1 MFTPYLLYE
10 HTGINSSLKFNNLLQ
25 MKIDSVFYENGFSY
39 CMYSPAYA
47 PDFTIKA
54 YLRSGQTQEF
64 GAIIIPTYKNVSY
77 VCKHVMLLKY
87 QTQSN

>member
-1 MFTPYLLYE
+1 
-10 HTGINSSLKFNNLLQ
+10 
-25 MKIDSVFYENGFSY
+25 MKIDSVFYQTGFSY

-64 GAIIIPTYKNVSY
+64 GAIIIPTYKNVTYIS
-77 VCKHVMLLKY
+77 KHVILLKY
-87 QTQSN
+87 STNN